1 MARAS
6 GMIEPGGLAMLIGL
20 AGGISLGLAVVRL

>member
-1 MARAS
+1 
-6 GMIEPGGLAMLIGL
+6 MIEPGGLAMLIGL